1 MNRNLHKDEKI
12 GQSVNPLRSGILLAH
27 KNSTH
32 FLHSYKLQLLCFE
45 IHSSSIFRIFNLF
58 HHKNIHI
65 PLVASTYVV
74 FATTTATA
82 SNNYSAGIIHRVCN
96 EKKYFH
102 IVGLA
107 YIRVMELWKHC
118 FTLTKRKM

>member
-1 MNRNLHKDEKI
+1 M
-12 GQSVNPLRSGILLAH
+12 VA
-27 KNSTH
+27 
-32 FLHSYKLQLLCFE
+32 C
-45 IHSSSIFRIFNLF
+45 IFRIFNLF
-58 HHKNIHI
+58 LHKNIHI

-96 EKKYFH
+96 KKKYFH

-107 YIRVMELWKHC
+107 YIRVMELLLYFDETQNVNVNVNLLISARRLKS
-118 FTLTKRKM
+118 TA